1 MYFLIAYEF
10 LLLSL
15 IIERTSQST
24 QQFQSFYFPQK
35 CLPHYVSFHFLSSP
49 PICIPPP
56 LEHRNR
62 VRGIRRPRLRHVPM
76 LNKARPLHPINVRQ
90 SNGLHAQ
97 LINTNMDEADA
108 VIEAMSE
115 DYRGYK
121 GDDLRQ
127 FLLIR
132 NPTLSIKGIMLGQ
145 VESDVLVESTNDV
158 FFAVELVDEAVE
170 DLALD
175 VFGRRVAGAV
185 AGVGVGAG
193 EEAWC

>member
-1 MYFLIAYEF
+1 MDS
-10 LLLSL
+10 SL
-15 IIERTSQST
+15 T
-24 QQFQSFYFPQK
+24 
-35 CLPHYVSFHFLSSP
+35 
-49 PICIPPP
+49 
-56 LEHRNR
+56 
-62 VRGIRRPRLRHVPM
+62 
-76 LNKARPLHPINVRQ
+76 
-90 SNGLHAQ
+90 
-97 LINTNMDEADA
+97 
-108 VIEAMSE
+108 
-115 DYRGYK
+115 
-121 GDDLRQ
+121 LRQ

-193 EEAWC
+193 EEARC